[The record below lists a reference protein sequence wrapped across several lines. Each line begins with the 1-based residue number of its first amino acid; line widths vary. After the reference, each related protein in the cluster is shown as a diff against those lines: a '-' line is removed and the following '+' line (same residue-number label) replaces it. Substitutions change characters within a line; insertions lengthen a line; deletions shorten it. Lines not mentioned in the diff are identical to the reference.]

1 MATCLICLRAEPA
14 DTDEGRYHVACLRS
28 LFRTETAPRIK
39 FDLAHFPTRIVPEL
53 GKMSISGMQRKA
65 LVRLSNDKQRILVA
79 TKSSR
84 FILKPQIERYV
95 HVPENE
101 HVSMR
106 IAELAGVRVPRFGLF
121 HLADQSLAYLVQR
134 YDRIPGKPPRKLNQI
149 DFCQLSGRQAKD
161 RGFGTAEECAALVAR
176 FTGSPLGE
184 LHRLYRQLV
193 VAYWIGN
200 GDMHLKNLSLL
211 AREDGTYA
219 LSPACGFALNSA
231 LLPFDHPVFV
241 SSSKPATRAPTAAGH
256 SCTSTRRAWHRSS
269 GRRPPCTGCSRSE
282 PSTRRRRRRRCRD
295 TGRRGP
301 GKRRRPR
308 QGALRFR

>member
-1 MATCLICLRAEPA
+1 MGTCLICLGAEPA
-14 DTDEGRYHVACLRS
+14 DADEGRYHVACLRS

-121 HLADQSLAYLVQR
+121 HLADQSLAYLVRR

-176 FTGSPLGE
+176 YTSSPLGE

-211 AREDGTYA
+211 AQEDGSYA
-219 LSPACGFALNSA
+219 LSPAYDLVCTAIYGDKTLSLPVGGKSKDVRRGDWVEFGKKHARLPTLEAEAVLDEVLGRLDDALALIERS
-231 LLPFDHPVFV
+231 LLP
-241 SSSKPATRAPTAAGH
+241 
-256 SCTSTRRAWHRSS
+256 
-269 GRRPPCTGCSRSE
+269 E
-282 PSTRRRRRRRCRD
+282 
-295 TGRRGP
+295 
-301 GKRRRPR
+301 
-308 QGALRFR
+308 ALRKSYARVLKKRARSLA

>member
-1 MATCLICLRAEPA
+1 MGTCLICLGAEPA
-14 DTDEGRYHVACLRS
+14 DTDEGRYHGACLRS

-39 FDLAHFPTRIVPEL
+39 FDLAHFPNRIVPEL

-121 HLADQSLAYLVQR
+121 HLADQSLAYLVRR

-176 FTGSPLGE
+176 FTSSPLGE

-219 LSPACGFALNSA
+219 LSPAYDLVCTAIYGDKTLSLPVGGKNKDVRRGDWVDFGKEHARLPTLEAEAVLDEVLGRLDHALALIERS
-231 LLPFDHPVFV
+231 LLPV
-241 SSSKPATRAPTAAGH
+241 
-256 SCTSTRRAWHRSS
+256 
-269 GRRPPCTGCSRSE
+269 
-282 PSTRRRRRRRCRD
+282 
-295 TGRRGP
+295 
-301 GKRRRPR
+301 
-308 QGALRFR
+308 ALRKSYARVLKKRARSLA